1 MLRAETMRRGARRL
15 MAIAACL
22 LVCSLFSPSLWASEA
37 VAYSIEIAGVA
48 FEFIR
53 VPAGRFVMGSDAGDG
68 DERPLHPVEIEYGFD
83 LGKTEVTVRQFNA
96 FVEATRHET
105 VAERKGSLWHYTSP
119 AEMGWVRGRSWCD
132 PGFEQTDEHPVV
144 GISYI
149 DAIAFCRWLSQ
160 QSGECFRLPTEAEWE
175 YACRSG
181 TEEEH
186 AGNLDAM
193 AWYDGNGAR
202 GTHPVAQKSPNAWG
216 LCDMHGNAA
225 EWCEDTYDWHYGS
238 VPRDGSAHTVPGVPA
253 VAAARRVL
261 RGGSW
266 SSSPYACRSA
276 HRCPVPA
283 AHRGTDTGFR
293 IVHGKERPPSQ
304 APVRPFAV
312 LPQDNSSRTLSLDVD
327 GVTFDFVRV
336 EPGSFVMGSPHR
348 YTDEYGW
355 VYEMPRRAVT
365 IGYSFYLGQ
374 TEVTREQFELFVEET
389 GYITDAEKQGWAYTC
404 VPDAPWH
411 CQALMDW
418 RFPGFVQ
425 TDRDPVTH
433 IGWYDALAFCQWLS
447 GKTGREICLPS
458 EAEWEYACRAGT
470 TGEFAGPLDE
480 MAWTLW
486 NSGQVKRTRPVAQ
499 KQPNAWGL
507 YDMHGGVWEWVQD
520 LWHDDSN
527 GAPTDGSAWVDT
539 DRLDPMGI
547 TRGGSFA
554 SPPWLCRSYIRMK
567 TPLGQMI
574 HYNNGFRIVCTTAGR
589 TTHPVR

>member
-1 MLRAETMRRGARRL
+1 MRWAE
-15 MAIAACL
+15 AACRSHCRL
-22 LVCSLFSPSLWASEA
+22 AAWLVGALVCPLFVALPCAGASTSCSVE
-37 VAYSIEIAGVA
+37 VAGVR
-48 FEFIR
+48 FEFVRI
-53 VPAGRFVMGSDAGDG
+53 PPGRFLMGSDAGDG
-68 DERPLHPVEIEYGFD
+68 DERPVHEVEIEHGFD
-83 LGKTEVTVRQFNA
+83 LARTEVTVRQFRA
-96 FVEATRHET
+96 FVESTGYET
-105 VAERKGSLWHYTSP
+105 VAERKGLLWHYASP
-119 AEMGWVRGRSWCD
+119 AEMGWVRGRSWRD
-132 PGFEQTDEHPVV
+132 PGFEQTDDHPVV

-160 QSGECFRLPTEAEWE
+160 QSGECFRLPAEAEWE

-181 TEEEH
+181 TEEEC

-193 AWYDGNGAR
+193 AWYGGNSVL

-216 LCDMHGNAA
+216 VCDMHGNTA
-225 EWCEDTYDWHYGS
+225 EWCEDTYDWHYGR

-266 SSSPYACRSA
+266 SSLPYACRSA

-293 IVHGKERPPSQ
+293 IVHRKERPPLQ
-304 APVRPFAV
+304 APAQPSTVTPER
-312 LPQDNSSRTLSLDVD
+312 DTSHKLSLEVD
-327 GVTFDFVRV
+327 GVTLDFVRV
-336 EPGSFVMGSPHR
+336 EPCSFVMGSPHR

-355 VYEMPRRAVT
+355 VYETARHEVT
-365 IGYSFYLGQ
+365 IGYGFYLGQ

-389 GYITDAEKQGWAYTC
+389 GYVTDAEKQGWAYTC

-411 CQALMDW
+411 YQALVDW

-433 IGWYDALAFCQWLS
+433 IGWHDAVAFCQWLS
-447 GKTGREICLPS
+447 GKTGREIRLPS

-470 TGEFAGPLDE
+470 AGEFAGPLDE

-499 KQPNAWGL
+499 KQPNAWGF

-520 LWHDDSN
+520 LWHEESN
-527 GAPTDGSAWVDT
+527 GAPADGSAWVQT
-539 DRLDPMGI
+539 DRFEPMGI

-589 TTHPVR
+589 TTRPVR